1 MFRKSS
7 ILTCAALTLSLGAA
21 LSSTCGYAQSMA
33 QATIPFDFTVGQT
46 LLPAGTYHIDR
57 VQAGTVSL
65 ESGAGDVH
73 MFYPVVPSDYVNK
86 ASNRLIFHKYGDQY
100 FLSEIRG
107 SLGGYALTIGTSKL
121 EKGLQQQ
128 EAKRQN
134 EQETIVAM
142 E

>member
-1 MFRKSS
+1 MKHLFTTPLFATA
-7 ILTCAALTLSLGAA
+7 ILMA
-21 LSSTCGYAQSMA
+21 STGGYAQSMA

-57 VQAGTVSL
+57 VYAGTVSL

-73 MFYPVVPSDYVNK
+73 MFYPVVLNDYVNK
-86 ASNRLIFHKYGDQY
+86 ASDRLIFHQYGDQY

-107 SLGGYALTIGTSKL
+107 SLGGYALTIATSKL

-128 EAKRQN
+128 EAKRKN

-142 E
+142 K

>member
-1 MFRKSS
+1 MKHLFTTALFATA
-7 ILTCAALTLSLGAA
+7 ILTA
-21 LSSTCGYAQSMA
+21 STGGYAQSKL

-46 LLPAGTYHIDR
+46 LLPAGSYHID
-57 VQAGTVSL
+57 QDHAGFVL
-65 ESGAGDVH
+65 LASGAGHVN
-73 MFYPVVPSDYVNK
+73 MFYPVVSSDYVNK

-121 EKGLQQQ
+121 EKGLQEQ

-142 E
+142 K

>member
-1 MFRKSS
+1 
-7 ILTCAALTLSLGAA
+7 
-21 LSSTCGYAQSMA
+21 MA